1 MLSML
6 LIRIHMDLH
15 HFGKPNL
22 NPHQSKTSKAAE
34 AYNGPMI
41 MAQEPWRLIPEPW
54 RLTKEPGKVCRP
66 VVADSHHFDEEPDP
80 DQTKK
85 PDADPHQS
93 ERQDPKPHKRDMDA
107 QH

>member
-22 NPHQSKTSKAAE
+22 NPHQSMTSKAAE
-34 AYNGPMI
+34 AYNGPMENGPGAVEAHSGA
-41 MAQEPWRLIPEPW
+41 M

-66 VVADSHHFDEEPDP
+66 VVADSYHFDEEPDP

-85 PDADPHQS
+85 QDADPHQS
-93 ERQDPKPHKRDMDA
+93 EKQDPKPHKRDMNA